1 MIVLSYPSSKRKR
14 EVGGFEND
22 ENRWFIIIYL
32 LIYDLKYNFTFQLI
46 EFTNTIKHYITESFM
61 KAKGKKQDIFL
72 VEGRRIHD
80 NFNFSD
86 PYGFILMDVPFRPW
100 NLPG

>member
-1 MIVLSYPSSKRKR
+1 
-14 EVGGFEND
+14 
-22 ENRWFIIIYL
+22 
-32 LIYDLKYNFTFQLI
+32 
-46 EFTNTIKHYITESFM
+46 M